1 MKENSLSSK
10 NTCYDAWL
18 VRLPL
23 FYVFMSGLGFSIQSL
38 VVKILN
44 EREGFDGSFQIVF
57 ARGIVQ
63 LVSSAYIIY
72 FDEDRRAGKGPQLF
86 GNTWFVRSII
96 AARAVVGYFGIAPA
110 FLAVEYISI
119 GDSTVLVMMSPVI
132 AAIAGYFILGEPW
145 RLPELLA
152 TILAITG
159 GILVA
164 KPPFIFGHHDSTID
178 VSASDY
184 FFGVMYSLMAALG
197 AGFAYV
203 FVRMLG
209 TTAKMPWANVTFSQ
223 AIAQIVMSIPNLY
236 LFHEKVQ
243 FGVSWRV
250 YAYIT
255 GGAMVG
261 CLSQIAMTVGM
272 QREKSAAASA
282 MRTSDVVFGFIW
294 QAVFTSDRVSMLSI
308 LGAILVTAGILLIV
322 MAKQTD
328 SPPPTL
334 NEHDGTTEIELSP
347 MQIQR
352 MEVVQHGG
360 SNKQKT
366 SVKKSFKAMLLE
378 SLEKVTFTGRRG
390 GVRDKVTKYSP
401 LSTTEESI

>member
-1 MKENSLSSK
+1 MTEASPSPNS
-10 NTCYDAWL
+10 AWYNALL

-57 ARGIVQ
+57 ARGFVQ

-72 FDEDRRAGKGPQLF
+72 YDEDRRAGKGPQLF

-96 AARAVVGYFGIAPA
+96 AARAFVGYFGIAPA

-145 RLPELLA
+145 RVPEFLA
-152 TILAITG
+152 TVLAITG
-159 GILVA
+159 GVLVA
-164 KPPFIFGHHDSTID
+164 KPPIIFGHDDGSSDI
-178 VSASDY
+178 SPSDY
-184 FFGVMYSLMAALG
+184 FLGVMYSLMAALG

-223 AIAQIVMSIPNLY
+223 AIAQIVLSVPNLY

-243 FGVSWRV
+243 F
-250 YAYIT
+250 
-255 GGAMVG
+255 
-261 CLSQIAMTVGM
+261 
-272 QREKSAAASA
+272 
-282 MRTSDVVFGFIW
+282 
-294 QAVFTSDRVSMLSI
+294 
-308 LGAILVTAGILLIV
+308 
-322 MAKQTD
+322 
-328 SPPPTL
+328 
-334 NEHDGTTEIELSP
+334 N
-347 MQIQR
+347 
-352 MEVVQHGG
+352 
-360 SNKQKT
+360 
-366 SVKKSFKAMLLE
+366 
-378 SLEKVTFTGRRG
+378 
-390 GVRDKVTKYSP
+390 
-401 LSTTEESI
+401 